1 MCRTNTIELS
11 YEEEEEKEY
20 EREGWMETERER
32 ERERERVRARR
43 NMQHQWQGNTP
54 VSCAQR
60 KKKRIS
66 ADKGNMDASEKYP
79 CAFRMEMTIRPL
91 CT

>member
-1 MCRTNTIELS
+1 MCRTNTSELS

-20 EREGWMETERER
+20 EWEGWLETERER
-32 ERERERVRARR
+32 ECAHGEICSTSGKE
-43 NMQHQWQGNTP
+43 TP
-54 VSCAQR
+54 VSSAQR
-60 KKKRIS
+60 GKKSIS

-79 CAFRMEMTIRPL
+79 CAFRMELTIRPL

>member
-20 EREGWMETERER
+20 EWEGWLET

-60 KKKRIS
+60 GKKSIS

-79 CAFRMEMTIRPL
+79 CAFRMELTIRPL